1 MIKKYM
7 TPYLIWA
14 NYPLDTSVSKNMSIN
29 YLSTMTLQAANIQ
42 LPKYNQFLNNLY
54 SKYPV
59 ISAIGVIDT
68 QGNYMTLD
76 SLKEDEMINLYERL
90 QYNNM
95 FDIKHKEYYIFTG
108 VKNENDEIGA
118 DKE

>member
-1 MIKKYM
+1 M

-59 ISAIGVIDT
+59 ISAIGVIDV
-68 QGNYMTLD
+68 QGNQTTLD
-76 SLKEDEMINLYERL
+76 SLKEDEMINLYKRL

-108 VKNENDEIGA
+108 VKKENDEISTE
-118 DKE
+118 KE